1 MLRRNIAM
9 LLVIGIGLIILLV
22 AVLFALAQSAS

>member
-9 LLVIGIGLIILLV
+9 LLIIGIGLIILLV
-22 AVLFALAQSAS
+22 SVLFALAQSAG